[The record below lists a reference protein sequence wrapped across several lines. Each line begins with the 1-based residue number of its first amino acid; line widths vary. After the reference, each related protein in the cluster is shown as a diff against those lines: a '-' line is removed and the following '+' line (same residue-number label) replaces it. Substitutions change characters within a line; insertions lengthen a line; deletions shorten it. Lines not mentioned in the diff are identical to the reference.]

1 MRERLTKNFS
11 NSGLVTGVH
20 GRGLEL
26 AVHFDWSRC
35 HEVGLT
41 PHDLLC
47 LLRKR
52 RVFATL
58 SAHDAELM
66 IMPPLI
72 ANVGDLLTAADE
84 IAEVVGTF
92 D

>member
-1 MRERLTKNFS
+1 MRERLTNNFS
-11 NSGLVTGVH
+11 NSELVTGIH

-41 PHDLLC
+41 PHDLLS

-52 RVFATL
+52 RLFATL
-58 SAHDAELM
+58 SSHDAELM

-72 ANVGDLLTAADE
+72 ANVDDLLTAADE
-84 IAEVVGTF
+84 ISDVVATF